1 MPVKLPVNGDFT
13 SPAACRELTRVLLK
27 KDFDVEWWVPDG
39 HLVPP
44 LTNRLNYIHWL
55 QDVLALSP
63 PPGTAPAADPLSLS
77 DPLSLQPRNHA
88 HLPDLSGPGKPHN
101 TAFKKSGRVRS
112 WTAKQ
117 IAPQTDPAGGLT

>member
-1 MPVKLPVNGDFT
+1 VDEGTKELVPTQRRSRSGCFFT
-13 SPAACRELTRVLLK
+13 SP
-27 KDFDVEWWVPDG
+27 
-39 HLVPP
+39 
-44 LTNRLNYIHWL
+44 I
-55 QDVLALSP
+55 S
-63 PPGTAPAADPLSLS
+63 TAPAADPLSLS

-117 IAPQTDPAGGLT
+117 IAPQTDPVGGLT